1 MIPDKTIDL
10 VILSIKDFL
19 DRNLIF
25 KSSGN
30 SHPAESCPQFLR
42 SYFQPQWNSRAAE
55 KIAIYE
61 SSGDAKIRAPELS
74 IMAITFC
81 EAGP

>member
-1 MIPDKTIDL
+1 MATHIP
-10 VILSIKDFL
+10 
-19 DRNLIF
+19 RNHARNSYEVTF
-25 KSSGN
+25 SRSEN
-30 SHPAESCPQFLR
+30 SH
-42 SYFQPQWNSRAAE
+42 AAE

-74 IMAITFC
+74 IMAITFR